1 MSECARLD
9 IPNLRTRSLR
19 GIFRNARVG
28 LVHYDEPLSRHSSW
42 KIGGPASLI
51 VEPACLEDLV
61 ECCRL
66 VVRHEVPCI
75 VIGHG
80 TNLLFDD
87 AGLAGVVIKIA
98 RRMADWCFQDN
109 HLCVQAGL
117 WIPRLARIAVRL
129 GLTGLEHIVGI
140 PGTVGGLTAM
150 NGGSLRRSIG
160 DSIVLVR
167 AVERNTG
174 SIVELDH
181 DGCGFA
187 YRTSRFQQGYLVVAE
202 VQLECEHGERRAIRR
217 EMLTILRE
225 RRHKFPRKQPN
236 CGSVFV
242 SAEEMHKRFGPPGKV
257 IEEAG
262 LKGCR
267 IGAAQVSRKHANFI
281 VNLGGASSHD
291 VLGLIARIRAE
302 VHRRTGIWMESEVRY
317 VSPEGSICPASEA
330 TEQQ

>member
-1 MSECARLD
+1 MSKSARPD
-9 IPNLRTRSLR
+9 VSAHRPRSLR

-42 KIGGPASLI
+42 QIGGPARLV
-51 VEPACLEDLV
+51 VEPANLEELV

-66 VVRHEVPCI
+66 VARHQMPCI

-87 AGLAGVVIKIA
+87 AGLDGVVIKIA
-98 RRMADWCFQDN
+98 RRMADWRFQN
-109 HLCVQAGL
+109 NRLSVQAGL

-150 NGGSLRRSIG
+150 NGGSRRRSIG
-160 DSIVLVR
+160 DHIVLVR
-167 AVERNTG
+167 AIERASG
-174 SIVELDH
+174 SIVVLDH
-181 DGCGFA
+181 EACAFA
-187 YRTSRFQQGYLVVAE
+187 YRSSRFQKSDLVIGE
-202 VQLECEHGERRAIRR
+202 VHIECENGEPRAIRR
-217 EMLTILRE
+217 EMLKILRE
-225 RRHKFPRKQPN
+225 RKNKFPRKQPN

-242 SAEEMHKRFGPPGKV
+242 SGREMHDRFGPPGKV

-267 IGAAQVSRKHANFI
+267 IGDARVSNKHANFI
-281 VNLGGASSHD
+281 VNLGGASSRD
-291 VLGLIARIRAE
+291 VLKLIAHIRAE
-302 VHRRTGIWMESEVRY
+302 VHGRTGIWMETEVRY
-317 VSPEGSICPASEA
+317 ASPEGGIYPASEA
-330 TEQQ
+330 IGQQ